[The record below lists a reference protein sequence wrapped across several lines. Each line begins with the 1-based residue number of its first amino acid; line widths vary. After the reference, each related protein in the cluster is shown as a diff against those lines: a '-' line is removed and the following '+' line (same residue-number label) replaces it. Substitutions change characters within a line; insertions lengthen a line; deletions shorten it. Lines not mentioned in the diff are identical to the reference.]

1 MVKSAVL
8 DRGNAQQIIQG
19 LSQTLANTFTITLL
33 TKNFHWNV
41 IDPRFIM
48 LHELWDK
55 QYEELS
61 DAIDELA
68 ERIRKLKGRTP
79 ASLQEYI
86 NMTTIAEND
95 TQLTANEMILQ
106 LLRGHEKIIKHIRPL
121 IEESQKF
128 GDEGTGDLYI
138 QRLRSHEKMAW
149 MLRSHLVDI
158 ENEN

>member
-19 LSQTLANTFTITLL
+19 LSQTLADTFTITLL

-48 LHELWDK
+48 LHEFWDD
-55 QYEELS
+55 QYKELS
-61 DAIDELA
+61 DAVDDLA

-79 ASLQEYI
+79 ASMQEYI
-86 NMTTIAEND
+86 SMTTIAEND
-95 TQLTANEMILQ
+95 TQITGDEMIIQ
-106 LLRGHEKIIKHIRPL
+106 LLRSHEKIIKHLRPL
-121 IEESQKF
+121 IEEAQKL

-149 MLRSHLVDI
+149 MLRSHLVDLG
-158 ENEN
+158 NDN